1 MISNR
6 LKSLVKY
13 VNNNDKII
21 DIGCDHALLD
31 IYLVENKI
39 VDNII
44 ANDIS
49 ANALNQGKTNIIEKK
64 LEKQIE
70 TRLGNGL
77 EVLKETDNIDTI
89 LISGMGTN
97 TILKI
102 LNNSYIKN
110 INKLIIQSNRDYDL
124 LRINIINMGFYIYK
138 EEAIEDNDKIYI
150 NIIFL
155 RGKKKYT
162 KEELKYGTKDMIN
175 KDLYTSYLI
184 NKLEK
189 KYINTKDENIKSEIE
204 YLKHSN

>member
-110 INKLIIQSNRDYDL
+110 INKLIIQSNRDYDS

>member
-124 LRINIINMGFYIYK
+124 LRINMGFYIYK